1 MESRTDKSP
10 GPAGHIQ
17 STPTR
22 LSLKALFE
30 ARKAE
35 VEFLALTPLQ
45 SREDQPRRGPPK
57 RAHQLVARN
66 LRRRAAS
73 HNPYKVRASRDLRLR
88 AKQEIDNSK
97 NETRATETAAEDDDE
112 HVTPANKGK
121 QKRRQYRR
129 EKRRDHVTALHR
141 ADVAWSQTRDMR
153 AVDLLWLWQC
163 IGQHGVKHC
172 TALLTARAIPESV
185 YRSVNVQVSRVQTH
199 FWYSKRCM
207 MTLASSLWSLI
218 DTCHLECSVFN
229 HNIPADLVPTATYQT
244 WKVPFSRHDK
254 GSRSVYRA
262 DMTGVTLFDTSYE
275 HVIRLTCAEVA
286 PLEKI
291 FSLLV
296 HVSTTKNNHRSAG
309 QGYIYKRKSD
319 YPYGAVAPV
328 SYIWQHGLGE
338 HVLLLITPRVTCQ
351 LVDHVVNTAVKECQH
366 VTMEIAQDLF
376 MFELTGPHAGQALVN
391 ALTLVD
397 DAEQLQHV
405 LRSRPGLVPHGTA
418 LGLKSRDPRL
428 AFLAQSRADTPIDPH
443 ALVETLTNL
452 DNIAQHHPVSLS
464 PRVTGVNV
472 ATDTLN
478 SKKNSGDIAWLHELF
493 LASTVELNLV
503 RLVADGWLVIGP
515 RDYAFHFWHALIHCG
530 HARVIDW
537 LQRNSIRQSRDLGA
551 SFPCHAVD
559 TTAYWGYA
567 VQALVD
573 RAGTWAAKPASKRQ
587 NFAKLGIDSPFMIDW
602 SRLTPRGWIFREHTQ
617 HEHVW
622 SLVTAHSELFRSS
635 PGGLIPVWV
644 TGAKT
649 RWGCEIYAKSQLIG
663 YVTTDQ
669 QIDLHTGHVTG
680 LGFVSADHLL
690 TLDSTECQFEV
701 RNIDSPQHVQSAKL
715 SVCHVLV

>member
-1 MESRTDKSP
+1 M
-10 GPAGHIQ
+10 
-17 STPTR
+17 
-22 LSLKALFE
+22 
-30 ARKAE
+30 
-35 VEFLALTPLQ
+35 Q
-45 SREDQPRRGPPK
+45 SRDDQPRRAPPK

-97 NETRATETAAEDDDE
+97 NEARDSEAPAEDDEE
-112 HVTPANKGK
+112 HVPPANKGK

-129 EKRRDHVTALHR
+129 EKRRDHVTALQR
-141 ADVAWSQTRDMR
+141 GDVAWSQARDLR
-153 AVDLLWLWQC
+153 VVDLLWVWQC

-172 TALLTARAIPESV
+172 TALLTARDIPDSV

-207 MTLASSLWSLI
+207 MTLASALWSLI

-229 HNIPADLVPTATYQT
+229 HNLPADLVPATTYQT

-275 HVIRLTCAEVA
+275 HVIRLTCTEVA
-286 PLEKI
+286 PLEQL

-296 HVSTTKNNHRSAG
+296 HVSTTNQRAAG

-328 SYIWQHGLGE
+328 RYIWQRGLSD
-338 HVLLLITPRVTCQ
+338 HVLLLITPHVTCQ
-351 LVDHVVNTAVKECQH
+351 VVDHVINMAVKECQN
-366 VTMEIAQDLF
+366 VKVETARDLF
-376 MFELTGPHAGQALVN
+376 LFELTGPHAGQALVN

-397 DAEQLQHV
+397 DTQQLRHV
-405 LRSRPGLVPHGTA
+405 LSSRPGLVPYGTA
-418 LGLKSRDPRL
+418 IGVKSRDPRL
-428 AFLAQSRADTPIDPH
+428 AFMNQSRDSTPIDTH
-443 ALVETLTNL
+443 VLVETLTNL
-452 DNIAQHHPVSLS
+452 DMIAQHHPVSLN
-464 PRVTGVNV
+464 PRATGVNV
-472 ATDTLN
+472 STGTLN
-478 SKKNSGDIAWLHELF
+478 SKKNSGDIAWLQELF
-493 LASTVELNLV
+493 LASTIELNLV
-503 RLVADGWLVIGP
+503 RAVHDGWLIVGP
-515 RDYAFHFWHALIHCG
+515 RDYAFHFWHALIHSG

-537 LQRNSIRQSRDLGA
+537 LQRNSIRQSRDLSA
-551 SFPCHAVD
+551 SFPCHAID
-559 TTAYWGYA
+559 TSAYWGYA

-573 RAGTWAAKPASKRQ
+573 RAGTWSAKPASKRV
-587 NFAKLGIDSPFMIDW
+587 NYTKLGIDSPFMIDW
-602 SRLTPRGWIFREHTQ
+602 SRVTSRGWIFREHTSLT
-617 HEHVW
+617 HVLD
-622 SLVTAHSELFRSS
+622 LVAARSELFRNS

-649 RWGCEIYAKSQLIG
+649 RWGCEIYVKSQLIG
-663 YVTTDQ
+663 FVTTDQ

-690 TLDSTECQFEV
+690 TLDTKAECQFEV
-701 RNIDSPQHVQSAKL
+701 RNIDSPQHVQSVEL